1 MSKPKKGG
9 RKGPLRP
16 KTTRNK
22 SSKATSVRGI
32 RRQAVIRQE
41 SQHSVW
47 QTGELKSQEKRADES
62 TETEFEDQTD
72 QEFDSTAAHEIVPKE
87 QSTHAGIR
95 VQKLLADRGYGSRRK
110 MEGWIKEG
118 KILVNGALAE
128 LGHRVT
134 PEDVILV
141 NGKPLQEKSIDKD
154 TRVLMYHKPEGEIC
168 TQNDPGKRPTVF
180 KQLPKIRGARWVS
193 IGRLD
198 INTSGLLLFTTNG
211 ALANKLMHPSSGL
224 EREYRCRIYGEV
236 TKDKL
241 KQLIAGVDIEG
252 HRMKF
257 ESIQL
262 QKGESD
268 KRNIW
273 VHVVLNEGRNREV
286 RKLWEAMECQVSRLT
301 RLRYGPIVLPRD
313 LRQGKYRNLDQKE
326 IIRLSQSGQAA

>member
-1 MSKPKKGG
+1 M
-9 RKGPLRP
+9 
-16 KTTRNK
+16 
-22 SSKATSVRGI
+22 RGI
-32 RRQAVIRQE
+32 RRAAVIRQE

-47 QTGELKSQEKRADES
+47 QTGELASETPLDSADEAENVS
-62 TETEFEDQTD
+62 QDVVSDQV
-72 QEFDSTAAHEIVPKE
+72 AHI
-87 QSTHAGIR
+87 GIR

-110 MEGWIKEG
+110 MEGWIKDG
-118 KILVNGALAE
+118 RVIVNGALAQ
-128 LGHRVT
+128 LGNRVT

-141 NGKPLQEKSIDKD
+141 NGRALQTKSLDKD

-168 TQNDPGKRPTVF
+168 TLNDPGKRPTVF

-211 ALANKLMHPSSGL
+211 ALANRLMHPRSGL

-236 TKDKL
+236 SKDKL
-241 KQLIAGVDIEG
+241 KQLIAGIEVDG
-252 HRMKF
+252 QVMKF

-262 QKGESD
+262 QRGESD
-268 KRNIW
+268 KRNTW

-286 RKLWEAMECQVSRLT
+286 RKLWEAVECQVSRLA
-301 RLRYGPIVLPRD
+301 RLRYGSVTLPRD

-326 IIRLSQSGQAA
+326 IARLASSGASA

>member
-1 MSKPKKGG
+1 MSSIKKGK

-22 SSKATSVRGI
+22 GKQANSMRSV
-32 RRQAVIRQE
+32 RRQAAIRQE

-47 QTGELKSQEKRADES
+47 QTGELKPQETSTVEHSPPDE
-62 TETEFEDQTD
+62 EGVEDIQQEQDQT
-72 QEFDSTAAHEIVPKE
+72 ELALRV
-87 QSTHAGIR
+87 GIR

-118 KILVNGALAE
+118 KILINGALAE

-134 PEDVILV
+134 PKDVILV
-141 NGKPLQEKSIDKD
+141 NGRSLQEKSIDKD
-154 TRVLMYHKPEGEIC
+154 TRVLMYHKPEGQIC
-168 TQNDPGKRPTVF
+168 TQNDPSKRPTVF

-211 ALANKLMHPSSGL
+211 SLANRLMHPSSGV

-236 TKDKL
+236 TKQKL
-241 KQLIAGVDIEG
+241 KQLVAGVEIDG
-252 HRMKF
+252 HTMKF

-262 QKGESD
+262 QKDESD
-268 KRNIW
+268 KRNTW

-286 RKLWEAMECQVSRLT
+286 RKLWEAMECQISRLT
-301 RLRYGPIVLPRD
+301 RLRYGSIVLPRD

-326 IIRLSQSGQAA
+326 IMRLSQYGEAG

>member
-1 MSKPKKGG
+1 VSRANTRAGR
-9 RKGPLRP
+9 RKGPLRA

-22 SSKATSVRGI
+22 DKAVTSVRGI
-32 RRQAVIRQE
+32 RRQAAIRQE

-47 QTGELKSQEKRADES
+47 QTGELKAPEPTTIDLLEETLEPEITVEKEVDIDGE
-62 TETEFEDQTD
+62 
-72 QEFDSTAAHEIVPKE
+72 AAINPGV
-87 QSTHAGIR
+87 GIR

-118 KILVNGALAE
+118 RVMVNGALAE

-134 PEDVILV
+134 PEDSILI
-141 NGKPLQEKSIDKD
+141 NGKTLQEKSIDKD

-168 TQNDPGKRPTVF
+168 TQHDPGKRPTVF

-211 ALANKLMHPSSGL
+211 ALANRLMHPSSGM
-224 EREYRCRIYGEV
+224 EREYRCRVYGEV
-236 TKDKL
+236 TKEKL
-241 KQLIAGVDIEG
+241 KQLIAGVEIDG
-252 HRMKF
+252 HVMKF

-268 KRNIW
+268 KRNTW

-301 RLRYGPIVLPRD
+301 RLRYGPITLPRD
-313 LRQGKYRNLDQKE
+313 LRLGKYRNLDQKQIE
-326 IIRLSQSGQAA
+326 RLASTG